1 MTTKVPQWTGI
12 SAKVSHYGE
21 NSIILM
27 PVCFSKLSEGCVE
40 NHPAYAGYPVQ
51 SANLQPGVYHPFTA
65 SNLVVRIPSAK
76 NPHLRKT
83 ANHREGR
90 KDMRR
95 RYDSGADQRGA
106 DIIDLSL
113 DRGDPYSIKVSR
125 VFLSLFP

>member
-1 MTTKVPQWTGI
+1 M
-12 SAKVSHYGE
+12 
-21 NSIILM
+21 
-27 PVCFSKLSEGCVE
+27 E
-40 NHPAYAGYPVQ
+40 NHPAYAGYPVP
-51 SANLQPGVYHPFTA
+51 SANLQPGVYHPFIA

-113 DRGDPYSIKVSR
+113 DREDPYSIKVSPHFSFSFPLISP
-125 VFLSLFP
+125 VIPLSLSLPQARSHSIYFVYSKCELGSDFR